1 MPVPTKKSVL
11 IESVEVGWTSLYF
24 ADDMFPTIFSLF
36 CSIRQ
41 SFRARAALQ
50 AEILALRH
58 QLLVLQRW
66 TRSRKLRLSAAYR
79 LLWVWLSRLWSEW
92 RSALVIVKPETVIA
106 WHRRGFRLYWSW
118 KSRHPLGRPSVSR
131 KLVDLI
137 RKMSLANPLWGAP
150 RIHGELL
157 KLGFELS
164 EATVAKYMA
173 RHRKPPSQTWR
184 TFLANHAKDLVSSD
198 FFVVPTVFFRV
209 LFVFVILSHDRRR
222 PVRVAVTEN
231 PTAEWVAHQLLEAF
245 PWDSAPRYQ
254 LRDRDGSYGE
264 RFREAANWLGIR
276 EVLTAPQSP
285 WQNAYVERLIR
296 SIRRGCLDHVI
307 VLNETGL
314 RRILKS
320 YFEYYERTRT
330 HLSLGKDAPISR
342 PIQTAD
348 QGRIVEVPQVGGLHH
363 RYERIAT

>member
-1 MPVPTKKSVL
+1 
-11 IESVEVGWTSLYF
+11 
-24 ADDMFPTIFSLF
+24 
-36 CSIRQ
+36 
-41 SFRARAALQ
+41 
-50 AEILALRH
+50 
-58 QLLVLQRW
+58 
-66 TRSRKLRLSAAYR
+66 
-79 LLWVWLSRLWSEW
+79 
-92 RSALVIVKPETVIA
+92 
-106 WHRRGFRLYWSW
+106 
-118 KSRHPLGRPSVSR
+118 
-131 KLVDLI
+131 
-137 RKMSLANPLWGAP
+137 MSLANPRWGAP

-184 TFLANHAKDLVSSD
+184 TFLANHMKDLVSSD

-222 PVRVAVTEN
+222 PVHVAVTEY

-245 PWDSAPRYQ
+245 PWDSAPHYL

-264 RFREAANWLGIR
+264 KFQETASWLGIR

-285 WQNAYVERLIR
+285 WQNAYVERLIG
-296 SIRRGCLDHVI
+296 SIRRECLDHVI

-320 YFEYYERTRT
+320 YFDYYEQTRT
-330 HLSLGKDAPISR
+330 HLS
-342 PIQTAD
+342 
-348 QGRIVEVPQVGGLHH
+348 
-363 RYERIAT
+363 